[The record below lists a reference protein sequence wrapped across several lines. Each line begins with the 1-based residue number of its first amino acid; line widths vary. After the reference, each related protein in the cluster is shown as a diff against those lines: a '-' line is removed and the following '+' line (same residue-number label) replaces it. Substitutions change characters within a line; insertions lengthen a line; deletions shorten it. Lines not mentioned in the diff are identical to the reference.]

1 MDAITDNWGL
11 FGDAFLR
18 SLGICLWAMLGALVI
33 GTLIAAARVS
43 PVAPLRGF
51 GTTYVTLIRNCPL
64 TVVLFFIAFGLPEIG
79 INRSYY
85 VFGVSALAI
94 YTGAFVCEA
103 LRSGINSVPAGQA
116 EAARAI
122 GLTFTQSLRTVILPQ
137 AFRTSIP
144 PLGSV
149 LIAMFKNSAVVG
161 AFGVAGELFGSAVR
175 LTSAQGYSSTPVFL
189 AIGFFYL
196 CITIPAGLILQVLE
210 RRAVIVR

>member
-1 MDAITDNWGL
+1 MNAITDNWGL

-18 SLGICLWAMLGALVI
+18 SLGICIWAMIGALTI
-33 GTLIAAARVS
+33 GTVIAAARVS

-51 GTTYVTLIRNCPL
+51 GTMYVTLIRNCPL

-79 INRSYY
+79 INNSYY
-85 VFGVSALAI
+85 VFGISALAI
-94 YTGAFVCEA
+94 YTAAFVCEA
-103 LRSGINSVPAGQA
+103 LRSGINSVSAGQA

-122 GLTFTQSLRTVILPQ
+122 GLTFTQSLSSVILPQ
-137 AFRTSIP
+137 AFRSSIP

-149 LIAMFKNSAVVG
+149 LIAMFKNSAVLG
-161 AFGVAGELFGSAVR
+161 AFGVAGELFSTGIR
-175 LTSAQGYSSTPVFL
+175 LTSAQGYASTPVFL

-210 RRAVIVR
+210 RRAVIFR